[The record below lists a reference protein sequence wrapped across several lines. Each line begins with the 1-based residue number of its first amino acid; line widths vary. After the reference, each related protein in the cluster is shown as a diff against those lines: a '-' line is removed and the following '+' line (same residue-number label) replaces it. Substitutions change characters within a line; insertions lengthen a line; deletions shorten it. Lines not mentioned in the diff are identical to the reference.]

1 MPGQMKAVDIV
12 IGSAELIAEHP
23 ELFHYTRRPAFEAI
37 LGSNTLW
44 ATHFR
49 DLDDKNEIATLKP
62 LLLRSLADIFDA
74 EVKTRSRAIRN
85 KYRHRGGSIP
95 HAERFIASLYA
106 ATFDKNKPR
115 FAVDA
120 FTTSFTTHVADS
132 AFERSNGLPS
142 QWTRYAP
149 DGFCIVLDTAAM
161 CDLLGSEFDTRD
173 YTHLNL
179 ERVRYAFE
187 AGQASAGPKMSVDSA
202 SKRYRFSHT
211 STALSIP
218 HGNLPTLAYRVET
231 QEVTVVYSSDQTGT
245 NPRFFRE
252 GRGHP
257 RHASGDR
264 TGLNQSHP
272 GSPRRGR
279 KGGAE
284 RESEAARIESHREFR
299 SRCGGGGGD
308 EELLGSAD
316 YSCRPSVHAGE
327 IVGSMR
333 LAGNVLALI

>member
-1 MPGQMKAVDIV
+1 VTARPGRAHQVSRETRTVGGVPERGDRARTDLRVASGLTLSVRLETSGVTGIILHPDHSSDLPGVLWSGRNTRNDVLLIV
-12 IGSAELIAEHP
+12 GPSGNEAA
-23 ELFHYTRRPAFEAI
+23 PAFNEF
-37 LGSNTLW
+37 LTRLFDPKNGSWEVLSSVVGPGPGVKLDPRVVDVTRQEPT
-44 ATHFR
+44 AVYDR
-49 DLDDKNEIATLKP
+49 DGIK
-62 LLLRSLADIFDA
+62 
-74 EVKTRSRAIRN
+74 V
-85 KYRHRGGSIP
+85 
-95 HAERFIASLYA
+95 
-106 ATFDKNKPR
+106 
-115 FAVDA
+115 
-120 FTTSFTTHVADS
+120 
-132 AFERSNGLPS
+132 
-142 QWTRYAP
+142 
-149 DGFCIVLDTAAM
+149 
-161 CDLLGSEFDTRD
+161 
-173 YTHLNL
+173 
-179 ERVRYAFE
+179 
-187 AGQASAGPKMSVDSA
+187 
-202 SKRYRFSHT
+202 
-211 STALSIP
+211 TALSIP